1 MFISWDTRDDIIS
14 AAILDFWLP
23 VSSGSVTDSTIETF
37 DPENMGVA
45 VGILSLASLEAEIPL
60 GYL

>member
-1 MFISWDTRDDIIS
+1 MYISWYKCNYIIS

-23 VSSGSVTDSTIETF
+23 VSSGSITDSTIETF

-45 VGILSLASLEAEIPL
+45 VGILFLASLEAEKPL
-60 GYL
+60 GVV